1 MPKENDVT
9 DQRELT
15 AQELEVVTGG
25 FYPLMIGAVVAG
37 AAGWGRATEETCP
50 DWACG
55 TQH

>member
-1 MPKENDVT
+1 MPKKNDVT

-25 FYPLMIGAVVAG
+25 FFPLMIGAVVAG
-37 AAGWGRATEETCP
+37 AAGWGTAAEDTCP